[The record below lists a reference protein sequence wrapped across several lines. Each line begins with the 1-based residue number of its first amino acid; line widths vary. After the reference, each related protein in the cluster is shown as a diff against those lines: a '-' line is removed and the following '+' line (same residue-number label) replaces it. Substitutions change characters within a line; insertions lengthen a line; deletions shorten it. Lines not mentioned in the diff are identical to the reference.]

1 MCRSIVVLRGEEP
14 ATPAEVEA
22 ASRQYVRKVAGARVP
37 SKPNEAA
44 FERAVEEVTR
54 ATARLLE
61 EWVTPKGSRP
71 PALAKS
77 RAVARAKAVGSG

>member
-14 ATPAEVEA
+14 PTAAEVEA

-37 SKPNEAA
+37 SKQNEEV
-44 FERAVEEVTR
+44 FERAVEEVAR

-61 EWVTPKGSRP
+61 HWVTPKGSRP
-71 PALAKS
+71 PAMPKS
-77 RAVARAKAVGSG
+77 RVVARAKAGL